1 MAEKKEFNRTFIAS
15 MKNIAKNISSSV
27 KERGKLEREIAERE
41 ARIAEINKDIE
52 DSEAI
57 VIRKTGYGVMDL
69 IKREVVDSGKTDK
82 NGKPIKYTQYNLIY
96 PDTVVPPVQ
105 DEGDME
111 VSPVD
116 DLPFMV
122 EDVMNPSNEI

>member
-105 DEGDME
+105 NEEDME

>member
-15 MKNIAKNISSSV
+15 MKNIAKSISSSV
-27 KERGKLEREIAERE
+27 KERDKLEREIAVRE
-41 ARIAEINKDIE
+41 ARIADINKDIE

-57 VIRKTGYGVMDL
+57 VRRKTGYGVMDL
-69 IKREVVDSGKTDK
+69 VKREVIDTGKVDKHG
-82 NGKPIKYTQYNLIY
+82 NPVRYTQYNLIY
-96 PDTVVPPVQ
+96 PDTVVPPVESER
-105 DEGDME
+105 DTE
-111 VSPVD
+111 VSPVE

>member
-15 MKNIAKNISSSV
+15 MKNIAKSISSSV
-27 KERGKLEREIAERE
+27 KERDKLEREIAVRE
-41 ARIAEINKDIE
+41 ARIADINKDIE

-57 VIRKTGYGVMDL
+57 VRRKTGYGVMDL
-69 IKREVVDSGKTDK
+69 VKREVVDTGKVDK
-82 NGKPIKYTQYNLIY
+82 HGNPVRYTQYNLIY
-96 PDTVVPPVQ
+96 PDTVVPPV
-105 DEGDME
+105 ESKGDME
-111 VSPVD
+111 VSPVE